1 MQFIVNSSASRIWKT
16 QLSMYSLFY
25 INCGSQYMQTSQKV
39 VFQNKSKSSLGG
51 IMTVKWRRNVW
62 IFRVWTWN
70 HDKLLICK
78 TTFYAAL
85 VYFTVNILYSA
96 EKSDWLWS
104 YGKLTVNPKR
114 HGLNSTYDIGG
125 GGEGWINP
133 SPLSLEL
140 GIAGPPKLDKIIYR
154 NRMTFCPLLHEF

>member
-51 IMTVKWRRNVW
+51 IMTVKCRRNVW

-114 HGLNSTYDIGG
+114 NGLNSTYDIGG
-125 GGEGWINP
+125 GGRGLNQ
-133 SPLSLEL
+133 PLPYISRTRHRRTT
-140 GIAGPPKLDKIIYR
+140 KIGQD
-154 NRMTFCPLLHEF
+154 NL

>member
-1 MQFIVNSSASRIWKT
+1 
-16 QLSMYSLFY
+16 
-25 INCGSQYMQTSQKV
+25 MQTSQKV

-51 IMTVKWRRNVW
+51 IMTVKWRRDVW

-125 GGEGWINP
+125 GGERVESTP
-133 SPLSLEL
+133 PLYLS
-140 GIAGPPKLDKIIYR
+140 
-154 NRMTFCPLLHEF
+154 N